1 MTARSGMP
9 RRSLLK
15 LLGFTPFLGNS
26 SNDRKIPVGLELY
39 SVREELGRDLM
50 GTLRSVAGI
59 GYQIVEFFSPY
70 LTWTPEYARRVRGLL
85 DDLGMRCLS
94 THNGAAILAVDG
106 LRKAIELNQ
115 ILGSNNIIAASAGTV
130 RNLDGWKQVADE
142 LSHAAD
148 QLRPLGMRTGFHN
161 HKNEFIPVAGKRPMD
176 VIAAQT
182 PRDVMLQLDVG
193 TCLDAGSDPV
203 AWIKANPGRIS
214 SIHCKDWSSK
224 ENKGYTVLFG
234 EGEAPWL
241 EIFQAAESV
250 GGVEFYL
257 IEQEGSRFTPMD
269 TARRCLNTWRSLK
282 R

>member
-130 RNLDGWKQVADE
+130 RNLDGWKQVADQ

-148 QLRPLGMRTGFHN
+148 QLRPLGMRAGFHN

>member
-70 LTWTPEYARRVRGLL
+70 LTWTPEYARQVRGLL

-130 RNLDGWKQVADE
+130 RNLDGWKQVADQ

-148 QLRPLGMRTGFHN
+148 QLRPLGMRAGFHN

-182 PRDVMLQLDVG
+182 PRDVILQLDVG

>member
-1 MTARSGMP
+1 M
-9 RRSLLK
+9 
-15 LLGFTPFLGNS
+15 
-26 SNDRKIPVGLELY
+26 
-39 SVREELGRDLM
+39 
-50 GTLRSVAGI
+50 
-59 GYQIVEFFSPY
+59 
-70 LTWTPEYARRVRGLL
+70 L

-130 RNLDGWKQVADE
+130 RNLDGWKQVADQ

-148 QLRPLGMRTGFHN
+148 QLRPLGMRAGFHN

>member
-1 MTARSGMP
+1 MP

-70 LTWTPEYARRVRGLL
+70 LTWTPEYARQVRGLL

-130 RNLDGWKQVADE
+130 RNLDGWKQVADQ

-148 QLRPLGMRTGFHN
+148 QLRPLGMRAGFHN

-182 PRDVMLQLDVG
+182 PRDVMLQVDVG